1 METVDDETTAAA
13 IDFMQRQVRANKPF
27 FTWMN
32 TTRMHAF
39 THVRES
45 MRGQSGMPGN
55 EYADGMI
62 EHDGDVGKLLKA
74 IDELGIAN
82 NTIVVYS
89 TDNGPNQWSWPD
101 AATTPFRSEKDTN
114 WEGAFRVPAMIRWPG
129 RIKAGEV
136 SNEMISGLDWF
147 PTLVAAAGDADIKD
161 RLVKGTNLAGRSV
174 KVHLDG
180 YNQLPY
186 LTGQAQKSARNDF
199 YYFNDDGE
207 MVAYRYGDWKIV
219 FCEQRKPGGF
229 EVWSNP
235 FTCLRAPKVFNLRM
249 DPFERADIVSDQYYD
264 WLAKNAYLLQYGT
277 WRVAPFL
284 QTFKEFPPSQRS
296 ASFSIDQMVESLMK
310 DAGQGSHEIVDASL
324 APLKKPRDDAT
335 MRRAGRRPWRP
346 DNSRSMRE
354 ICPISLQPLSQRRAH
369 KSEALS
375 AREALFDLK
384 TQIGKSVLGQDHMVE
399 SMLIG
404 LLANGNLLIESL
416 PGLAKTRAVKTL
428 AKHLAADLSRVQFTP
443 DLLPSDVTGAEIYV
457 QTDKGG
463 QFQFQKGP
471 IFANL
476 VLADEI
482 NRAPAKVQSALL
494 EAMEERQVTV
504 AGKTYKMPDLFM
516 VLATENP
523 IEQEGTY
530 PLPEA
535 QLDRFLMH
543 VVITY
548 PDEAT
553 EGEIIKLNREENAQ
567 KPKDHTA
574 EPAPVPQQAILDAR
588 GEIDGVFVSDLAQKY
603 IVDIIYATR
612 FPGRYGDPLG
622 KWIQV
627 GASPRGSLALD
638 RCARVRA
645 WLDGQEFVTPD
656 HVRAVMHDCLRH
668 RLILSYEA
676 VSQGINADQ
685 VIDKITELVSAA

>member
-1 METVDDETTAAA
+1 MSDLATTAQPAA
-13 IDFMQRQVRANKPF
+13 NS
-27 FTWMN
+27 
-32 TTRMHAF
+32 
-39 THVRES
+39 ES
-45 MRGQSGMPGN
+45 P
-55 EYADGMI
+55 
-62 EHDGDVGKLLKA
+62 K
-74 IDELGIAN
+74 
-82 NTIVVYS
+82 
-89 TDNGPNQWSWPD
+89 
-101 AATTPFRSEKDTN
+101 RS
-114 WEGAFRVPAMIRWPG
+114 P
-129 RIKAGEV
+129 
-136 SNEMISGLDWF
+136 
-147 PTLVAAAGDADIKD
+147 
-161 RLVKGTNLAGRSV
+161 
-174 KVHLDG
+174 
-180 YNQLPY
+180 
-186 LTGQAQKSARNDF
+186 
-199 YYFNDDGE
+199 
-207 MVAYRYGDWKIV
+207 
-219 FCEQRKPGGF
+219 
-229 EVWSNP
+229 
-235 FTCLRAPKVFNLRM
+235 
-249 DPFERADIVSDQYYD
+249 
-264 WLAKNAYLLQYGT
+264 
-277 WRVAPFL
+277 
-284 QTFKEFPPSQRS
+284 
-296 ASFSIDQMVESLMK
+296 
-310 DAGQGSHEIVDASL
+310 
-324 APLKKPRDDAT
+324 
-335 MRRAGRRPWRP
+335 
-346 DNSRSMRE
+346 
-354 ICPISLQPLSQRRAH
+354 
-369 KSEALS
+369 
-375 AREALFDLK
+375 AREALLDLK
-384 TQIGKSVLGQDHMVE
+384 TQIGKSVLGQDRMVE

-428 AKHLAADLSRVQFTP
+428 AKNLAADLSRVQFTP

-530 PLPEA
+530 SLPEA

-553 EGEIIKLNREENAQ
+553 EGEIIKLNRAENAQ
-567 KPKDHTA
+567 KPKDHAA
-574 EPAPVPQQAILDAR
+574 EPAAVPQQAILDAR

-603 IVDIIYATR
+603 IVDIIFATR

-622 KWIQV
+622 QWIQV

-656 HVRAVMHDCLRH
+656 HVRAVVHDCLRH

>member
-1 METVDDETTAAA
+1 MNDLDTSTP
-13 IDFMQRQVRANKPF
+13 QVVKA
-27 FTWMN
+27 
-32 TTRMHAF
+32 
-39 THVRES
+39 
-45 MRGQSGMPGN
+45 SGNSKRSVPRD
-55 EYADGMI
+55 ALLD
-62 EHDGDVGKLLKA
+62 LKA
-74 IDELGIAN
+74 
-82 NTIVVYS
+82 
-89 TDNGPNQWSWPD
+89 
-101 AATTPFRSEKDTN
+101 R
-114 WEGAFRVPAMIRWPG
+114 
-129 RIKAGEV
+129 
-136 SNEMISGLDWF
+136 
-147 PTLVAAAGDADIKD
+147 
-161 RLVKGTNLAGRSV
+161 
-174 KVHLDG
+174 
-180 YNQLPY
+180 
-186 LTGQAQKSARNDF
+186 
-199 YYFNDDGE
+199 
-207 MVAYRYGDWKIV
+207 
-219 FCEQRKPGGF
+219 
-229 EVWSNP
+229 
-235 FTCLRAPKVFNLRM
+235 
-249 DPFERADIVSDQYYD
+249 
-264 WLAKNAYLLQYGT
+264 
-277 WRVAPFL
+277 
-284 QTFKEFPPSQRS
+284 
-296 ASFSIDQMVESLMK
+296 
-310 DAGQGSHEIVDASL
+310 
-324 APLKKPRDDAT
+324 
-335 MRRAGRRPWRP
+335 
-346 DNSRSMRE
+346 
-354 ICPISLQPLSQRRAH
+354 
-369 KSEALS
+369 
-375 AREALFDLK
+375 
-384 TQIGKSVLGQDHMVE
+384 IGKSVLGQDHMVE

-428 AKHLAADLSRVQFTP
+428 AKNLAADLSRVQFTP

-530 PLPEA
+530 SLPEA

-553 EGEIIKLNREENAQ
+553 EGEIIRLNREENAQ
-567 KPKDHTA
+567 KPKDHAA
-574 EPAPVPQQAILDAR
+574 EPAPVAQQAILDAR

-612 FPGRYGDPLG
+612 FASRYGDPLG

-656 HVRAVMHDCLRH
+656 HVRAVVHDCLRH